1 MIGNLSEMTHAEK
14 LTEWQYRFDEHLGTD
29 VDGTREAL
37 KLEIMRAE
45 IYADSVV
52 KF

>member
-1 MIGNLSEMTHAEK
+1 MNDIEFMTHAEK
-14 LTEWQYRFDEHLGTD
+14 LAEWSYRRDEFLGIILD
-29 VDGTREAL
+29 STREAK
-37 KLEIMRAE
+37 KLEIMHAE